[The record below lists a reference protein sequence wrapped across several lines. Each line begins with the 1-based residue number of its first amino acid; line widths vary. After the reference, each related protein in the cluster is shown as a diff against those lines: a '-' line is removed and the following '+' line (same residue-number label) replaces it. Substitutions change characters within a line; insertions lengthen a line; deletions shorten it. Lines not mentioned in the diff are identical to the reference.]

1 MSKKLNKKG
10 VTLIELV
17 IVMVIIAI
25 GAVLMA
31 PNIGRWLPNYR
42 LRSATRD
49 ITSTLRTAQ
58 MKAVST
64 NMQYQILFTAGTGND
79 GSYVLRRSTDGIN
92 WITDGP
98 SQILPAGITLG
109 VNFIGSTAVF
119 NPNATSSSG
128 SVTVSNTTTQRQI
141 VVNAATGRV
150 RIQ

>member
-1 MSKKLNKKG
+1 
-10 VTLIELV
+10 
-17 IVMVIIAI
+17 MVIIAI

-64 NMQYQILFTAGTGND
+64 NMQYQVSFTAGTGD
-79 GSYVLRRSTDGIN
+79 AGIYILRRSTDGIN
-92 WITDGP
+92 WINDGP
-98 SQILPAGITLG
+98 SQALPSGITLG
-109 VNFIGSTAVF
+109 NINFGGNNAVF
-119 NPNATSSSG
+119 NPNSTSSAG

-141 VVNAATGRV
+141 IVNAATGRV